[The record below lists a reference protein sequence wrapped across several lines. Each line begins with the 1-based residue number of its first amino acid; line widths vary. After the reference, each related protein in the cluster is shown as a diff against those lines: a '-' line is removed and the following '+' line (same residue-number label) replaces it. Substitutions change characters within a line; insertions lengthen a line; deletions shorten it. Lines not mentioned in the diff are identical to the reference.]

1 MQSGKSPIVWE
12 LGNDRERFGK
22 GKKCLVKLWRDQ
34 TNSSVL
40 HVFCMTAYI
49 EITKELF
56 VLPGISLQLLDCP
69 RLIETIVR
77 EFLPTQWDP
86 KVAEPGF
93 LLTSLHGVACASAMK
108 FIRVL
113 ASGGRNATARLVSGS
128 WKNFSDCKGLCSLCL
143 PS

>member
-1 MQSGKSPIVWE
+1 M
-12 LGNDRERFGK
+12 
-22 GKKCLVKLWRDQ
+22 
-34 TNSSVL
+34 
-40 HVFCMTAYI
+40 
-49 EITKELF
+49 
-56 VLPGISLQLLDCP
+56 LPAVSLQLLDCP

-128 WKNFSDCKGLCSLCL
+128 WQSFPDCKGLTMPYFLSKDGRPTGGDSELKL
-143 PS
+143 KKSV

>member
-1 MQSGKSPIVWE
+1 M
-12 LGNDRERFGK
+12 
-22 GKKCLVKLWRDQ
+22 
-34 TNSSVL
+34 
-40 HVFCMTAYI
+40 
-49 EITKELF
+49 
-56 VLPGISLQLLDCP
+56 LPAVPLQLLDCP

-113 ASGGRNATARLVSGS
+113 ASGGRNATARLVSGPWNS
-128 WKNFSDCKGLCSLCL
+128 FSDCKGLCSLCL
-143 PS
+143 TS